1 MNEYILIDVSKHD
14 EEDRKIIRDLL
25 EQRCGFIVPRCTV
38 KDTGKITTKDASEL
52 WGGTIHEVVFEV
64 VYE

>member
-1 MNEYILIDVSKHD
+1 MSEYILIDVSKHD
-14 EEDRKIIRDLL
+14 EEDRKIIRHLL

-38 KDTGKITTKDASEL
+38 KDTGKMTTNSVYE
-52 WGGTIHEVVFEV
+52 FEV